1 MRALRGGLES
11 QNKGEVMTHMHE
23 LQEAQQSDERLCYE
37 IAARLD
43 MAKLDGY
50 LTDDEFQHVLRHMGI
65 LTNWKRS
72 RNGNGR

>member
-1 MRALRGGLES
+1 MS
-11 QNKGEVMTHMHE
+11 NMHE

-72 RNGNGR
+72 RNGNGS